1 MNRSP
6 TTKPPP
12 SSLVI
17 AAQLTNLMTDVQRL
31 CTQLEHR
38 EIKREAFLDK
48 VTRLVTTAI
57 DCSRTSLWSFVDTAQ
72 GRVLHCLVMY
82 DGVRDRMVE
91 APDEI
96 SDVEAYF
103 HALEHA
109 GHVLAVDV
117 HNHPA
122 ISGAFAGRLESR
134 GVRSLLAVSFSVNG
148 ELYGAFTCTSFPQCN
163 EWTAAQL
170 FALRRIASRA
180 SLALFNSSRTTG
192 TTDVMPLA

>member
-1 MNRSP
+1 M
-6 TTKPPP
+6 
-12 SSLVI
+12 I
-17 AAQLTNLMTDVQRL
+17 DVQQL

-38 EIKREAFLDK
+38 EIKREAFLNE
-48 VTRLVTTAI
+48 VTRLVTTGL

-72 GRVLHCLVMY
+72 GRVLRCLGMY

-103 HALEHA
+103 HALEQA
-109 GHVLAVDV
+109 GHVLAADV

-148 ELYGAFTCTSFPQCN
+148 ELYGAFTCTAVPQCK
-163 EWTAAQL
+163 EWTTGQL